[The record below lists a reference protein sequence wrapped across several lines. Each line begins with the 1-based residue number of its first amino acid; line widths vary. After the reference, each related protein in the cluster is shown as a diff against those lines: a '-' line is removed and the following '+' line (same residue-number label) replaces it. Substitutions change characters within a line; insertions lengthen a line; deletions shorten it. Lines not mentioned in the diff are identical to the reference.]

1 MPNFFDPKSF
11 SAGGFLD
18 AQVADIVEI
27 KATKFDYNGKV
38 EPPANVVEMKIVRAD
53 GKERTEIFG
62 TGASTPTEDG
72 NGVTAQLNK
81 GCKFA
86 QFLGYL
92 GKTKFPMGNLG
103 KDGLAAL
110 AGQRFVWKNVP
121 VSGKDFFVPDTYVGI
136 ADGDAAATQQGEDDL
151 RDLVGT
157 LVLKAVRDAGGSLK
171 KANLTQKLGAAL
183 NDSPEIKT
191 RALGLALQ
199 DSYLSQLPGVSL
211 DKGILTLIAE

>member
-1 MPNFFDPKSF
+1 MTNFFDTKSF
-11 SAGGFLD
+11 TAGGFLD

-38 EPPANVVEMKIVRAD
+38 DPPANVIEAKIVRAD
-53 GKERTEIFG
+53 GKERTEIYG
-62 TGASTPTEDG
+62 TGASAPTEDG

-92 GKTKFPMGNLG
+92 SKTKFPMGNLG

-121 VSGKDFFVPDTYVGI
+121 VSGKDFFVPDTYMGL
-136 ADGDAAATQQGEDDL
+136 AEGDAAQSQQNEDDL

-157 LVLKAVRDAGGSLK
+157 LVLKVVRDAGGSLK
-171 KANLTQKLGAAL
+171 KAALTQKLGAAL
-183 NDSPEIKT
+183 ADSPDVKQ

-199 DSYLSQLPGVSL
+199 DTYLSQLPGVNL
-211 DKGILTLIAE
+211 DKGVLTLIAE

>member
-1 MPNFFDPKSF
+1 MSNFFDPKSF
-11 SAGGFLD
+11 TAGGFLD

-38 EPPANVVEMKIVRAD
+38 DPPANVIECKIVRAD
-53 GKERTEIFG
+53 GKERTEIYG
-62 TGASTPTEDG
+62 TGASAPTDDG
-72 NGVTAQLNK
+72 NGVQAQLNK

-92 GKTKFPMGNLG
+92 AKTKFPVGNLG
-103 KDGLAAL
+103 KDGLSAL
-110 AGQRFVWKNVP
+110 QGQRFVWKNVP

-136 ADGDAAATQQGEDDL
+136 ADGDASVQQKDEDEI

-157 LVLKAVRDAGGSLK
+157 LILASVRESGGSLK
-171 KANLTQKLGAAL
+171 KAGLTQKLGAKLA
-183 NDSPEIKT
+183 NQPEIKT

-199 DSYLSQLPGVSL
+199 DSYLAQLPGVNF
-211 DKGILTLIAE
+211 DKGVLTLIAE